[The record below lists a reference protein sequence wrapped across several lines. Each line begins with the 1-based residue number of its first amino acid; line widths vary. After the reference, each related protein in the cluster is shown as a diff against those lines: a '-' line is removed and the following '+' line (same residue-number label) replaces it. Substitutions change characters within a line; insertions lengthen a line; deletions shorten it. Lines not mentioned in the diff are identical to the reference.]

1 MRYRKIQMTY
11 EKKIWIFTYEKEV
24 EELQD
29 SELQVR
35 REVTIEQIKETS
47 KGKN

>member
-1 MRYRKIQMTY
+1 MTY
-11 EKKIWIFTYEKEV
+11 EKKNRIITYEKEV
-24 EELQD
+24 EVLQD

-47 KGKN
+47 KRKN